1 MDNLPKTGIGTLG
14 EKSLHA
20 ALKQWYARPGDT
32 LETRIDSYVVDIV
45 RDDLLIEIQTRN
57 FTAMKSKLDAL
68 LDKHSVRLV
77 HPIAQE
83 RWIVRLDANGKTN
96 LSRRKS
102 PRRGN
107 VYHLFD
113 ELVRIPHLITHPNF
127 TLDVLLTQEEEIR
140 LNDGQGS
147 WRRKGWSIY
156 DRRLLAV
163 VEQIPLVNTADF
175 QALLPPDL
183 PQPFTNK
190 TLATALKLR
199 PRLAQRMTYCLRQM
213 NALEIIG
220 KQGNALLYAL
230 H

>member
-1 MDNLPKTGIGTLG
+1 MDDRPKAIIGTLG

-20 ALKQWYARPGDT
+20 ALKQWYARPGDV
-32 LETRIDSYVVDIV
+32 LETRVDSYVVDIV

-57 FTAMKSKLDAL
+57 FAAIKSKLADL
-68 LDKHSVRLV
+68 LDRYSVRLV

-83 RWIVRLDANGKTN
+83 RWIVRLDVDGETR

-102 PRRGN
+102 PRRGR

-147 WRRKGWSIY
+147 WRRKGWSIH
-156 DRRLLAV
+156 DRQLLAV
-163 VEQIPLVNTADF
+163 VEQIPLVHVADF
-175 QALLPPDL
+175 QALLPADL

-190 TLATALKLR
+190 TLAAALKLR
-199 PRLAQRMTYCLRQM
+199 SRLAQRMTYCLRQM
-213 NALEIIG
+213 DVLEVVG

-230 H
+230 R